1 MTSSLQRRTWLSP
14 PDSGSVVPVSLK
26 WMALIYGVKLLGL
39 LPQLWVPRPFG
50 NLLFSLGLLPDAL
63 STFLWVYTIQRV
75 RQMQRV
81 HKVKA
86 LDRLLVGMWLLLLPT
101 ALPWLLQS
109 FVGSTFLS
117 MWSGLL
123 SFGAF
128 FGWVFIHTFAQSMQ
142 QRAALLHDQ
151 GEGWAMVSA
160 QRERGD
166 RLVVWP
172 RWVQWAALAAA
183 ISGYVVSTQDHHPG
197 MWVCGASALV
207 VMWAQTRW
215 VWRNPQR
222 GATLSVWLTLGDL
235 LLPTLVA
242 SLLGVAALLVLGMD
256 MSVNIATLLAAVL
269 VGVGVLLQVPTLLA
283 RGERRRWLGAWEED
297 IRATNPARVMLDAGA
312 KQPTSDAVSV
322 QLCADLMEGARGS
335 LNVSI
340 RSAGADRSDLLLS
353 GVQVVITGDEV
364 FDRRF
369 QASGAP
375 LAVLGLLTAQARAAA
390 LGLSELDL
398 RLTGEA
404 VTCRVA
410 YPWRAQWAAQ
420 ALDDLAALLRLPR
433 EVPPPQALGERARSS
448 ALRDPLPMVRCLC
461 AQALLADWRAE
472 ATGGEPVWARLR
484 DLLAHDPPSV
494 ALLDALSECAPSAS
508 LRERLLDPTPWP
520 EVGGAFAQALWVLAL
535 DQLND
540 EDERAALSPPT
551 GRLAALDAPFAVQVA
566 VSAGALEVHTAEPW
580 VLEVLARARYAEHRV
595 KLCQALAVIGT
606 VHSLS
611 ALRVLAHD
619 EDSLDTARDAARQ
632 AADAIARRSD
642 LSDIV
647 GGLALSDASDSGAL
661 SVIATDPSDNG
672 ALSIMSTTR

>member
-26 WMALIYGVKLLGL
+26 WMALIYGVRLLGV

-50 NLLFSLGLLPDAL
+50 NLLFSLGLLPDML

-101 ALPWLLQS
+101 ALPLLLKS

-117 MWSGLL
+117 LWSGLL

-160 QRERGD
+160 QRERGG

-183 ISGYVVSTQDHHPG
+183 ISGYVVSTQDYHPG

-242 SLLGVAALLVLGMD
+242 SFSGVAALLVLGMD
-256 MSVNIATLLAAVL
+256 MSVNIATLLAAGL
-269 VGVGVLLQVPTLLA
+269 VGVGVLLQVPALLA
-283 RGERRRWLGAWEED
+283 RGERRRWLRAWEED
-297 IRATNPARVMLDAGA
+297 ICATNPARVMLDVQT
-312 KQPTSDAVSV
+312 KQLTSDAVSV
-322 QLCADLMEGARGS
+322 RLCADLVEGSRGS

-340 RSAGADRSDLLLS
+340 RSAGADRGDLLVS

-364 FDRRF
+364 FDRSF

-375 LAVLGLLTAQARAAA
+375 LDVLGLLTAQAREAA

-410 YPWRAQWAAQ
+410 YPWRAQRAAQ

-433 EVPPPQALGERARSS
+433 EVPPAQALGERARSS

-472 ATGGEPVWARLR
+472 ATRGEPVWARLR
-484 DLLAHDPPSV
+484 DILAHDPPSV
-494 ALLDALSECAPSAS
+494 ALLDALSQGAPSA
-508 LRERLLDPTPWP
+508 RVRAALLDPTSWP
-520 EVGGAFAQALWVLAL
+520 QGGDAFAQALWALAL
-535 DQLND
+535 DHLTD
-540 EDERAALSPPT
+540 EDERAALSPPV
-551 GRLAALDAPFAVQVA
+551 GRLAALEVPFAVEVA
-566 VSAGALEVHTAEPW
+566 VSVGAHEATAAEPW
-580 VLEVLARARYAEHRV
+580 ALEVLARARYAEHRV
-595 KLCQALAVIGT
+595 KLCQALEVIGT

-611 ALRVLAHD
+611 ALRVLAND
-619 EDSLDTARDAARQ
+619 ASANVSARDAARA
-632 AADAIARRSD
+632 AADAIATRSD
-642 LSDIV
+642 LSDTQ
-647 GGLALSDASDSGAL
+647 GSLALSDASDSGAL
-661 SVIATDPSDNG
+661 SITSADP
-672 ALSIMSTTR
+672 R